1 LWRRMASLS
10 MLNVLPTP
18 GAYPKKSLNTPP
30 FFVGSASAS
39 HCSGVLGIAAIVVER
54 IEIVDIPL
62 LRDRDR

>member
-1 LWRRMASLS
+1 
-10 MLNVLPTP
+10 
-18 GAYPKKSLNTPP
+18 
-30 FFVGSASAS
+30 VGSASAS